1 MKVLHILRTEP
12 EETVEKFTHH
22 LAEEHEMSVVA
33 LYEDAQDWGG
43 LVDDI
48 FAYDKVICWW

>member
-33 LYEDAQDWGG
+33 LDEDAQDGGG

>member
-1 MKVLHILRTEP
+1 MKILNIVRSEP
-12 EETVEKFTHH
+12 DEMVEKCIHAFSQGKD
-22 LAEEHEMSVVA
+22 AKVIA
-33 LYEDAQDWGG
+33 LYKENVDWQG